1 MGFFCILFV
10 LLFLLFFLF
19 VFVVV
24 FRGGGLGVRV
34 RGFICHSRVKRGGG
48 GLHSWLFL
56 WYTCCFRFSSS
67 GNSWGLL
74 FLKC

>member
-10 LLFLLFFLF
+10 LLFLLFFVLFFF

-24 FRGGGLGVRV
+24 FRGGGGGVRV

-48 GLHSWLFL
+48 SSFL
-56 WYTCCFRFSSS
+56 VMSMVYV
-67 GNSWGLL
+67 LL
-74 FLKC
+74 